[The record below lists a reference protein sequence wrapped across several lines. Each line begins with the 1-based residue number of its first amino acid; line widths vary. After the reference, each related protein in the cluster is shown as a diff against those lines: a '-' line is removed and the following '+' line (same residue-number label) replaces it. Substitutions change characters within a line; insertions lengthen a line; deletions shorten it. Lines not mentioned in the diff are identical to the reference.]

1 MYIMDEIHDI
11 SHMLWQI
18 KRNLGDRLLAGIGTV
33 IAMHMLYLI
42 EIEVGDE
49 LALICSKLE

>member
-1 MYIMDEIHDI
+1 
-11 SHMLWQI
+11 MLWQI

-42 EIEVGDE
+42 EIEVEDE
-49 LALICSKLE
+49 FKVIYRNIL